1 MGLFF
6 KMVMRSVKRRRR
18 EMRFVSAAVFIAVL
32 FLSGISVFQ
41 NVMNRYVTEK
51 NYLNYGDP
59 VRDRGAEKRGDC
71 AFREAGASIPAGE
84 RDQQHRRGGT
94 RPGRCGNREICRSD
108 RRSIC
113 GDGQC
118 LSL

>member
-51 NYLNYGDP
+51 NYLNYGEWILS
-59 VRDRGAEKRGDC
+59 VTEELRSE
-71 AFREAGASIPAGE
+71 EPAPFERLEGE
-84 RDQQHRRGGT
+84 SRAH
-94 RPGRCGNREICRSD
+94 IF
-108 RRSIC
+108 
-113 GDGQC
+113 
-118 LSL
+118 